1 MSRDELI
8 RDALELLWGEFRH
21 DTLGAGYYTDYQ
33 PLQDGDH
40 DRVRWEL
47 EDAAE
52 RYLRGELS
60 SIREEPVYPAEV
72 VREAARK
79 YAAGELASYAAEAES
94 PVYQVDS
101 NPA

>member
-1 MSRDELI
+1 MSREEWVA
-8 RDALELLWGEFRH
+8 DALGLLWGEFRH

-33 PLQDGDH
+33 PLQDGDR
-40 DRVRWEL
+40 DRVRWAL

-52 RYLRGELS
+52 SYLRGELS
-60 SIREEPVYPAEV
+60 SIREEPVYSAEV

-79 YAAGELASYAAEAES
+79 YAAGELASWAAEADC

>member
-1 MSRDELI
+1 MSREEWVA
-8 RDALELLWGEFRH
+8 DALELLWGEFRH
-21 DTLGAGYYTDYQ
+21 DTKRHVASLRASYYTDR
-33 PLQDGDH
+33 
-40 DRVRWEL
+40 DRVRWAL

-52 RYLRGELS
+52 KYLRGELS
-60 SIREEPVYPAEV
+60 SIHQDPVYPAEV

-79 YAAGELASYAAEAES
+79 YAAGEVASWAAEAES